1 MQSKNTTQNKNKDYN
16 YTQIVLNVGGLMIDS
31 TYTALLF
38 TNLSFHFLGGEWHT
52 SDWMKKRF
60 WIPSCLVFKPV
71 IIRANASKERD
82 SLFKSAVWII
92 MTKKENMGHCKTWT
106 RQFTQKTLVFSKYL
120 IKYYNITDIAELKP

>member
-1 MQSKNTTQNKNKDYN
+1 MQSKNATQNKNKDYN
-16 YTQIVLNVGGLMIDS
+16 YTQIVLNVGGLMIDTPYS
-31 TYTALLF
+31 ALLF

-71 IIRANASKERD
+71 IIRANASKKRD

-106 RQFTQKTLVFSKYL
+106 RQFTQKLSHLV
-120 IKYYNITDIAELKP
+120 NIW